1 MNDIDRLNKNQTIRE
16 SNART
21 RLKRKSQSCRTF
33 KFKVDKSHLSHSQFE
48 SLKMFFVESKRIYNY
63 LITEMKN
70 DKDIFDYDYKTL
82 KTITYLDKDK
92 NSISY
97 NIQYVGSSI
106 VQDIVRLI
114 KESIYGLSASKKNGN
129 KVGVLRYKSE
139 CNSIRLK
146 QYGITHY
153 LKGNRI
159 KIQGIKKPIRLGGL
173 KQLEKYNNIDY
184 TIANIL
190 YDGYD
195 FYISLTCYIDKEPSK
210 IIYKNDIIGIDFGCE
225 STITLS
231 NGEKMKVSIG
241 ESERL
246 KGLQARLATQKKR
259 SNNWYKTLSLIKKEY
274 NHISNQKND
283 ISNKI
288 VHDLTSDYKTIVI
301 QDDQLREWHENDH
314 VSKTIQHS
322 ILGRIKSRLLKY
334 DNVIILD
341 QWFPTTKHCFDC
353 GSDINLTLSDRTF
366 KCPVCGFESDRDI
379 HAAKNMIEFYNRY
392 IQWGGTLHLKPRR
405 KVLYTTYNKLFRQEA
420 QSSLAAE

>member
-1 MNDIDRLNKNQTIRE
+1 MNEIDRLNKNQTIRE

-21 RLKRKSQSCRTF
+21 RLKRKNQSCRTF
-33 KFKVDKSHLSHSQFE
+33 KFKIDRSHLTSSQKE

-70 DKDIFDYDYKTL
+70 GKDIFNYDYKTL

-92 NSISY
+92 NPINY
-97 NIQYVGSSI
+97 NVNHVGSSI

-114 KESIYGLSASKKNGN
+114 KESICGLSASKKNGN
-129 KVGVLRYKSE
+129 KVGTLKYKSE
-139 CNSIRLK
+139 YNCIRLK

-153 LKGNRI
+153 LKGSRI
-159 KIQGIKKPIRLGGL
+159 KIQGIKKPIKIEGL
-173 KQLEKYNNIDY
+173 KQLSKYNNIDY

-195 FYISLTCYIDKEPSK
+195 YFITLTCYMDKEPLK
-210 IIYKNDIIGIDFGCE
+210 TTYKNDIIGIDFGCE

-231 NGEKMKVSIG
+231 NGEKKKILIR

-246 KGLQARLATQKKR
+246 KGLQAKLATQKKR
-259 SNNWYKTLSLIKKEY
+259 SNNWYKTISLIRKEY

-283 ISNKI
+283 VSNKI
-288 VHDLTSDYKTIVI
+288 VHDLISNYKTIVI
-301 QDDQLREWHENDH
+301 QDDRLNKWHEGEH
-314 VSKTIQHS
+314 TSKTIQHS
-322 ILGRIKSRLLKY
+322 ILGRIKSQLKNHE
-334 DNVIILD
+334 NVIVLD
-341 QWFPTTKHCFDC
+341 QWFPTTKHCFEC
-353 GSDINLTLSDRTF
+353 GSDINLTLSDRIF
-366 KCPVCGFESDRDI
+366 KCPVCGAESDRDV

-405 KVLYTTYNKLFRQEA
+405 KVLYSTYNKLYRQEA